1 MSYSLPVPFGSC
13 VQYMHSI
20 NVYVASFKV
29 LARGMTLFSEVE
41 NLLQHLKNQYH
52 DVGIAK
58 CGTFLPVEN
67 FSELEELLRKDKADF
82 EVGIHVFIS
91 VSLGICNVNGFV
103 PFS

>member
-1 MSYSLPVPFGSC
+1 
-13 VQYMHSI
+13 
-20 NVYVASFKV
+20 
-29 LARGMTLFSEVE
+29 
-41 NLLQHLKNQYH
+41 
-52 DVGIAK
+52 VGIAK